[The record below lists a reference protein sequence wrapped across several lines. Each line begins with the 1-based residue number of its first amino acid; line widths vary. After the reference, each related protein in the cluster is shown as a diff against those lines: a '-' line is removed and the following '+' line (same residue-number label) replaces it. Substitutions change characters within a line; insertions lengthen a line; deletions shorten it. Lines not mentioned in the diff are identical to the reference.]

1 MLLSS
6 IWHFAHRKTSALLI
20 QKFVNVSPSNSSNRA
35 IFVSIFNNGFWVTD
49 RKFVFFW

>member
-20 QKFVNVSPSNSSNRA
+20 SATLNLVGNRINRSRTA
-35 IFVSIFNNGFWVTD
+35 VHFLYNRKTSLVQTNGNGS
-49 RKFVFFW
+49 